1 MYRDGVDGFL
11 VSFDD
16 FEKLP
21 SASGLPDGELAILAA
36 GEEVG
41 GGVVRLLLFLLLG
54 VVVVVVGGE
63 EG

>member
-21 SASGLPDGELAILAA
+21 SASGLPDGELAVLAA

-41 GGVVRLLLFLLLG
+41 GGVVYWLLG
-54 VVVVVVGGE
+54 VVVAVVVVGGE
-63 EG
+63 KG